1 MTATVSAVPLP
12 ELLIELGPLGLSG
25 AIGGGIVAV
34 ANHLFTSRRER
45 GAWLEVGR
53 SQRAGM
59 MKICYRAYRA
69 AVRSSYGQVKSSSN
83 DLVTDCWLE
92 VSRPTA
98 VPVIL

>member
-53 SQRAGM
+53 SEHTGM
-59 MKICYRAYRA
+59 MKICYLSRL
-69 AVRSSYGQVKSSSN
+69 QSSSPIE
-83 DLVTDCWLE
+83 LWAGE
-92 VSRPTA
+92 VEFE
-98 VPVIL
+98 